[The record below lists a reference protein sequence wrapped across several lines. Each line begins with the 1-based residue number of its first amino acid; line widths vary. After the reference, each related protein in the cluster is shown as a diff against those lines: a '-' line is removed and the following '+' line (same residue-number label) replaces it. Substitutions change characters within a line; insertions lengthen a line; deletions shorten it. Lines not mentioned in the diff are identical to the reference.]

1 MLRMRSYLPSTVRV
15 HIRDV
20 QFWDHV
26 LQIPLKVLTFKFLSK
41 GLSFRHVS
49 IRSVL
54 ELRPHSVKNLFV
66 FIHPDLSQSH
76 VILVNCSFSNLV
88 WLTLSEHVTDL
99 GARENFQRSSAH
111 PDLMIKPEVSI
122 HSQKLRNSRNQVKLY
137 CHSSII
143 DLH

>member
-1 MLRMRSYLPSTVRV
+1 MFRMHSHLPSSVRV

-26 LQIPLKVLTFKFLSK
+26 LQIPLEVLTFKFISE
-41 GLSFRHVS
+41 GLSLGHVS

-54 ELRPHSVKNLFV
+54 ELRSHSVKDLFV

-99 GARENFQRSSAH
+99 GARENFERSSAH
-111 PDLMIKPEVSI
+111 PDLIIKPEVRV
-122 HSQKLRNSRNQVKLY
+122 HSQKFRNSRNQVKLY

>member
-1 MLRMRSYLPSTVRV
+1 MFRMHSHLPSTVRV

-26 LQIPLKVLTFKFLSK
+26 LQIPLEVLTFKFFSK
-41 GLSFRHVS
+41 GLSLGHVS

-54 ELRPHSVKNLFV
+54 ELRSHSVKDLFV

-88 WLTLSEHVTDL
+88 WLTLSKHVTDL
-99 GARENFQRSSAH
+99 GARENFERSSTH
-111 PDLMIKPEVSI
+111 PDLIIKPEVRV
-122 HSQKLRNSRNQVKLY
+122 HSQKFLNSRNQVKLY